1 MILWQVADPKSPNQ
15 HVGVDEY
22 ELAVGKLVS
31 MVEELSDDAY
41 ELVRDTATADEDCRS
56 IQTIVTHVVRA
67 GYGYAGMLR
76 REWGIE
82 HVAPRPGRIARREA
96 RSQLEEML
104 AYACATLDGRW
115 GTSEADAAALRL
127 RSAWGPVYDLEQ
139 LLEHAIA
146 HVLRHRRQIGRF
158 LER

>member
-1 MILWQVADPKSPNQ
+1 LARTYRGGP
-15 HVGVDEY
+15 VGALIDEY
-22 ELAVGKLVS
+22 ERAVGELVS
-31 MVEELSDDAY
+31 MVEDISDDEY
-41 ELVRDTATADEDCRS
+41 ELVRDTETADDDCRS

-82 HVAPRPGRIARREA
+82 HAAPRPGTITRQEA
-96 RSQLEEML
+96 RSGLEEML
-104 AYACATLDGRW
+104 AYTSATLDGRW
-115 GTSEADAAALRL
+115 GISEADAGALRL

-139 LLEHAIA
+139 LLEHAIV

-158 LER
+158 LDR